1 MNYEVICENILK
13 TDESIRF
20 VGIYTYNGEMI
31 FNKMRPNTE
40 SMLTEDQIK
49 MSMYYAKLRHE
60 TREHL
65 EHKIGK
71 EEFSMS
77 KYEKLIRFT
86 IPFERDLIL
95 ISADANAN
103 YAKIIDDISTVI
115 RDNKN

>member
-1 MNYEVICENILK
+1 MNYETICENILK
-13 TDESIRF
+13 VDETVRF
-20 VGIYTYNGEMI
+20 VGIFTYNGEMV

-71 EEFSMS
+71 EEFSLS
-77 KYEKLIRFT
+77 RYEKLIRFT

-95 ISADANAN
+95 ISADSNAN
-103 YAKIIDDISTVI
+103 YAKIIDDILTII
-115 RDNKN
+115 RDNKS

>member
-1 MNYEVICENILK
+1 MNYEIICEQILK
-13 TDESIRF
+13 ADESIRF
-20 VGIYTYNGEMI
+20 VGAYTYNGEMI
-31 FNKMRPNTE
+31 FNKMRPNTG

-103 YAKIIDDISTVI
+103 YAKIIDDILTVI
-115 RDNKN
+115 RDSKN